1 MTEVPVNILRAAN
14 VELRVTDL
22 QKSRDF
28 YVNILGF
35 VVTEETDEQI
45 YLRGVEERVHHSLVL
60 TKAKEPAVA
69 HLGFRVGS
77 DKDVDNLYRFYKEKG
92 CFVKYLEENEELGVG
107 FAILVQ
113 DPFGFPLQFF
123 AGMDQVQSYNQLYHL
138 HCGGAV
144 RRMDHFN
151 VFSPDFDKT
160 FDFWTKELGF
170 RLTEYVETDDAPRQ
184 KQAAWL
190 HRKPS
195 VHDLAIMRGNGPRIH
210 HIGFWM
216 EDMNS
221 IIRTCDILG
230 AAEMHEHIER
240 GPGRHGISNAF
251 FLYLRD
257 PDGHRIELYTSDYLT
272 IDPDLEPIRWSAN
285 DPRRQTLWGHK
296 TPESWWRDASQVV
309 DLATDS
315 LATVQ
320 SVATVEGLEKFVR

>member
-1 MTEVPVNILRAAN
+1 MAHDSVNILRAAH
-14 VELRVTDL
+14 VELMVTDL
-22 QKSRDF
+22 QKSREF
-28 YVNILGF
+28 YVNMLGF
-35 VVTEETDEQI
+35 VVTEETNQQI

-60 TKAKEPAVA
+60 TKATVPAVA
-69 HLGFRVGS
+69 HLSFRVES
-77 DKDVDNLYRFYKEKG
+77 NEDVEKLYRLYNEKG
-92 CFVKYLEENEELGVG
+92 CHARYRETGEEAGLGLAV
-107 FAILVQ
+107 IVQ
-113 DPFGFPLQFF
+113 DPFGFPVEFF
-123 AGMDQVQSYNQLYHL
+123 AEMEQVQSYNQLYHL
-138 HCGGAV
+138 HRGGAV

-151 VFSPDFDKT
+151 IFAPDLDNA

-170 RLTEYVETDDAPRQ
+170 RLSEYVETDGAPRQ

-195 VHDLAIMRGNGPRIH
+195 VHDLAIMRGNGPRVH

-221 IIRTCDILG
+221 IIHTCDILG
-230 AAEMHEHIER
+230 AAEMHESIER

-272 IDPDLEPIRWSAN
+272 LDPDLEPIRWSAT

-296 TPESWWRDASQVV
+296 TPDSWWQEASRVV
-309 DLATDS
+309 NLESDS
-315 LATVQ
+315 LMSVQTV
-320 SVATVEGLEKFVR
+320 SSLEGIERFVR